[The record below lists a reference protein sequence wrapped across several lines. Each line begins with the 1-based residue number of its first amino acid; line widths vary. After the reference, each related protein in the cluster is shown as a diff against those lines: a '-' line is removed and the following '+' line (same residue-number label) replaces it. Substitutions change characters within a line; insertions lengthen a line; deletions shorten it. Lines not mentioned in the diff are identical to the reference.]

1 MRRLGEATGKDVL
14 GPAITAYSTD
24 GARLLGEMRAA
35 LAGGYADA
43 RGKAAHGLVSTSGM
57 LGAERLAGLLRE
69 IEARALESRLD
80 GLDELVE
87 EAEAEIER
95 FGERL
100 SAVEP

>member
-1 MRRLGEATGKDVL
+1 
-14 GPAITAYSTD
+14 
-24 GARLLGEMRAA
+24 MRAA
-35 LAGGYADA
+35 LAGGDA
-43 RGKAAHGLVSTSGM
+43 EALGKAAHGLVSTSGM

-80 GLDELVE
+80 GLGELVE